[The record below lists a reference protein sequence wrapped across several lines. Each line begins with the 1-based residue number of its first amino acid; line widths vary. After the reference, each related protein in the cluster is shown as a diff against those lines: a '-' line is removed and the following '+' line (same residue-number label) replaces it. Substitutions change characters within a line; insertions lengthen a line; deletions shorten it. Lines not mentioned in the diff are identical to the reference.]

1 MQRETRGPNL
11 TYADLLRNP
20 DDKDIGLS
28 ALAFSSEIS
37 SSLLSTTGFSFSGCT
52 NRNIEVY
59 LKVNDIKVQMKEIDI
74 SSVVVALKPM
84 KNRQMN

>member
-1 MQRETRGPNL
+1 MAWLNLDMSSIYMHLLVQSCNGKQGETRGPNL

-28 ALAFSSEIS
+28 ALAFSAEIS

-52 NRNIEVY
+52 NRNI
-59 LKVNDIKVQMKEIDI
+59 KIR
-74 SSVVVALKPM
+74 SVSKS
-84 KNRQMN
+84 